1 MRTLALSAALL
12 AFAIPASAQ
21 VSLSGA
27 DKDTYSLEKNHA
39 FLTWSVVHMGIS
51 DYTVNFTDFDAT
63 LDFDPDNPTASAISV
78 TINPL
83 AIETNYPDPEKKIE
97 WEDKITKGGSYFNG
111 EKFPDITFVSTGAEQ
126 VGEFSGKLTG
136 DLTFLG
142 VTKPVTLDVTY
153 NGVTN
158 TPWFGQRDL
167 IGFNASTTIDRT
179 EWGLKTNKGS
189 VSSDV
194 VIEFSGEFLQD
205 D

>member
-12 AFAIPASAQ
+12 AFTIPASAQ

-51 DYTVNFTDFDAT
+51 NYTVNFTDFDAT
-63 LDFDPDNPTASAISV
+63 LDFDPDTPTASTISV

-83 AIETNYPDPEKKIE
+83 AIETNYPDPEKKVG
-97 WEDKITKGGSYFNG
+97 WEDKLTKGSSYFNG
-111 EKFPDITFVSTGAEQ
+111 EEFPEITFVSTGAAQ
-126 VGEFSGKLTG
+126 VDEFSGTLTG

-142 VTKPVTLDVTY
+142 VTKPITLDVTY

-158 TPWFGQRDL
+158 TPWFGQRDV

-179 EWGLKTNKGS
+179 EWGLTTNKSS
-189 VSSDV
+189 VSSNV

>member
-1 MRTLALSAALL
+1 MRSLALSAALVAL
-12 AFAIPASAQ
+12 TLPATAQ

-63 LDFDPDNPTASAISV
+63 LDFDPDNPTASTIEV

-83 AIETNYPDPEKKIE
+83 AIETNYPDPERKVE
-97 WEDKITKGGSYFNG
+97 WEDKLTKGGSYFNG
-111 EKFPDITFVSTGAEQ
+111 EEFPEIKFVSTGATAT
-126 VGEFSGKLTG
+126 GEFTGQLTG

-142 VTKPVTLDVTY
+142 VTSPVTLDVTY

-158 TPWFGQRDL
+158 APWFGQRDL
-167 IGFNASTTIDRT
+167 LGFNASTTLDRT
-179 EWGLKTNKGS
+179 VWGLTTNKSS
-189 VSSDV
+189 VSNDV

>member
-1 MRTLALSAALL
+1 MRTFALAASALALIL
-12 AFAIPASAQ
+12 PASAQ

-27 DKDTYSLEKNHA
+27 DEGAYSLEKNHA
-39 FLTWSVVHMGIS
+39 FLTWTVKHLGIS
-51 DYTVNFTDFDAT
+51 DYTVNFTDFDAN
-63 LDFDPDNPTASAISV
+63 LNFNPDEPTASTISV

-97 WEDKITKGGSYFNG
+97 WEDKLTKGSSYFNAD
-111 EKFPDITFVSTGAEQ
+111 EFAQITFVSTGATTTGDFTGQ
-126 VGEFSGKLTG
+126 VTG

-158 TPWFGQRDL
+158 VPWFGQRDI

-179 EWGLKTNKGS
+179 EFGLTANRSS

-205 D
+205 E